1 MEFLLNN
8 RIFSLDEVSILKKF
22 LDSDLSKLI
31 FKVKK
36 KKKINTHPVLISMQF
51 VKLCFYFTV
60 DHNSVDIALCEA
72 PLFYHSKLAKFFN

>member
-8 RIFSLDEVSILKKF
+8 WIFSLDEVSILKKF

-36 KKKINTHPVLISMQF
+36 KISTHPVLISMQF
-51 VKLCFYFTV
+51 VKQ
-60 DHNSVDIALCEA
+60 
-72 PLFYHSKLAKFFN
+72 

>member
-31 FKVKK
+31 FKVLKK
-36 KKKINTHPVLISMQF
+36 KVNTDPVLISMQF
-51 VKLCFYFTV
+51 VKQCFYFTV
-60 DHNSVDIALCEA
+60 DHNSVDITLCEA

>member
-36 KKKINTHPVLISMQF
+36 KKKISTHPVLISMQF
-51 VKLCFYFTV
+51 VKQ
-60 DHNSVDIALCEA
+60 
-72 PLFYHSKLAKFFN
+72 